1 MLVISGIISI
11 ACYVRTTDTASC
23 TQFRMRESC
32 FYGATNALL
41 RLDEKWTRG
50 WLILALL
57 IDGQARCGV
66 SSAGGG
72 GRLWERVRDVAATKL
87 AVVEGETHLATFVP

>member
-1 MLVISGIISI
+1 MLAIQ
-11 ACYVRTTDTASC
+11 DP
-23 TQFRMRESC
+23 REL
-32 FYGATNALL
+32 FYGTTNALL

-72 GRLWERVRDVAATKL
+72 GRHCGSASETLLLQNWPWSRERP
-87 AVVEGETHLATFVP
+87 HLATFVP